1 MQYETEADWHH
12 GEKGVDS
19 FKEEIMKRLIIVIIE
34 KRLGRQ
40 KGKGKRIGRKSAI
53 QGWKRVSEP
62 LKGGAEMEKV
72 AVKRRET
79 KKRPGG
85 CFT

>member
-1 MQYETEADWHH
+1 M
-12 GEKGVDS
+12 
-19 FKEEIMKRLIIVIIE
+19 
-34 KRLGRQ
+34 
-40 KGKGKRIGRKSAI
+40 GKGKRIGRKSAI

-79 KKRPGG
+79 KKRPALFHVKQRS
-85 CFT
+85 CPSPSLPL